1 MLFRSLGA
9 EDVVIIEN
17 DFAIT
22 EMKSPRREACL
33 EWQKTGHL
41 VPFVVGVDEAFS
53 QNHIAAAFAKDCQVL
68 SGVRPDIVEKVR
80 VTRDRKSV
88 V

>member
-1 MLFRSLGA
+1 MEFVRAETAALGA

-33 EWQKTGHL
+33 GGEDRPSRAVCRRRRRGLFPEPYNRIRQR
-41 VPFVVGVDEAFS
+41 
-53 QNHIAAAFAKDCQVL
+53 L
-68 SGVRPDIVEKVR
+68 SGSLGR
-80 VTRDRKSV
+80 
-88 V
+88 